1 MPCFGYLCI
10 NVLVLYVMS
19 IIFGGGG
26 GGGVASQWW
35 GGIICTGFYGLSS
48 FPVRGR
54 FCNLGLGIGGYMPG

>member
-26 GGGVASQWW
+26 GGGLPAS
-35 GGIICTGFYGLSS
+35 GGVGS
-48 FPVRGR
+48 FVPV
-54 FCNLGLGIGGYMPG
+54 FMV